1 MGKSF
6 ILFLAVLLIVVQGLT
21 SFRARRRRVCDELV
35 KFTPNICES
44 PQAKVVCTEYCNN
57 GHQSNKGKETKITF

>member
-6 ILFLAVLLIVVQGLT
+6 ILFLVVLLLVVQGLT
-21 SFRARRRRVCDELV
+21 SFRTRRRRACDELV
-35 KFTPNICES
+35 KFTPNVCES

-57 GHQSNKGKETKITF
+57 GYQSNKGEETKIAL